1 VEALRQGA
9 FVGFVSASLSPF
21 LNIYWITGAVVAG
34 VFTKG
39 PIGGTDNTD
48 KSPLSQCFH
57 RLHLQRWSYYFHVV
71 LLG

>member
-1 VEALRQGA
+1 MEALRQGA

-34 VFTKG
+34 VFAKG

-48 KSPLSQCFH
+48 K
-57 RLHLQRWSYYFHVV
+57 RWGQGFAIRST
-71 LLG
+71 LA